1 MPPRSGPERRGDRL
15 LDELFAAD
23 SAEGVAS
30 AGARAL
36 AEASGAPIAA
46 VFLFDDEKPLVEA
59 WHPADTGANQASAPL
74 RALALE
80 RSSSVRGKGARTG
93 ARVIPLESHG
103 ERVGAVVLGG
113 ATGVRARNASFRRIV
128 SALAC
133 RAALEIQTLKSRSI
147 HDRYERWFRTLDEQ
161 LHVLDRERQKFAAIV
176 HSSDAAVFVT
186 DLTRAIRWTNS
197 VMTNRRPADVAS
209 WVGRSCREACRQFTD
224 RPEEPTCGSC
234 PVASSIETNAVVH
247 REYRDSRQET
257 VRSLYMSVLPIR
269 GVEGRPEEAMVMLQ
283 DLSDL
288 EILRASEARYRLL
301 FERSSRAIVMIDPA
315 THRILLANPTAS
327 RMTGQVP
334 ATLHRL
340 SLKDLHPQPEWRRLE
355 PLYARAFGEGALEAH
370 ECQVR
375 THDGEPRVAVVTG
388 MLTDFDGRDAL
399 MLEFRDVT
407 ETRRVEEALRLA
419 EARLRS
425 VVAASPIVL
434 FALDREGIF
443 TLSEGQ
449 GLKRLGLEPGQ
460 VVGMSAFE
468 VYRGHPDILQNLK
481 QALAGEERTGVVT
494 VAGLDFETHYSPL
507 READGRVVG
516 VIGVAIDVTERHRL
530 EDQLRQ
536 AQRMEAIGRLA
547 GGVAHDFNNLL
558 AAMLGHSELMI
569 GRLEAGHP
577 LRRNVEEIQKAA
589 SRGAMLTRQLLAFG
603 RKEMLSMRVL
613 DVNAVV
619 AGMEGMLQRLI
630 GEDVELETFAATIPP
645 AVRADRGQLEQVVLN
660 LVVNARD
667 AMPQGGKVT
676 IEVHHAVLDETY
688 AAQHPTVRPGPY
700 VLLTVTDTGRG
711 MDAETLQHVF
721 EPFFTTKERGK
732 GTGLGLATVYGI
744 VEQCGGH
751 VIAYSEPGVGSTFKV
766 YLPPADVAAIELD
779 DPVVL
784 GPTPGGHETILFV
797 EDEDAVRATA
807 REVLESSGYHVIEA
821 RDGVEALELASQH
834 PGEIQLLVSD
844 VVMPRMGGGELAQK
858 LTAARPGVRVLYI
871 SGYPDDALV
880 RHGVVEH
887 GSMLLQKPFA
897 LADFVRKVREV
908 LDTPLRDAA

>member
-1 MPPRSGPERRGDRL
+1 MMG
-15 LDELFAAD
+15 
-23 SAEGVAS
+23 
-30 AGARAL
+30 
-36 AEASGAPIAA
+36 
-46 VFLFDDEKPLVEA
+46 
-59 WHPADTGANQASAPL
+59 
-74 RALALE
+74 
-80 RSSSVRGKGARTG
+80 
-93 ARVIPLESHG
+93 
-103 ERVGAVVLGG
+103 
-113 ATGVRARNASFRRIV
+113 
-128 SALAC
+128 
-133 RAALEIQTLKSRSI
+133 
-147 HDRYERWFRTLDEQ
+147 
-161 LHVLDRERQKFAAIV
+161 
-176 HSSDAAVFVT
+176 
-186 DLTRAIRWTNS
+186 
-197 VMTNRRPADVAS
+197 
-209 WVGRSCREACRQFTD
+209 
-224 RPEEPTCGSC
+224 
-234 PVASSIETNAVVH
+234 
-247 REYRDSRQET
+247 
-257 VRSLYMSVLPIR
+257 
-269 GVEGRPEEAMVMLQ
+269 
-283 DLSDL
+283 
-288 EILRASEARYRLL
+288 
-301 FERSSRAIVMIDPA
+301 
-315 THRILLANPTAS
+315 
-327 RMTGQVP
+327 
-334 ATLHRL
+334 
-340 SLKDLHPQPEWRRLE
+340 
-355 PLYARAFGEGALEAH
+355 
-370 ECQVR
+370 
-375 THDGEPRVAVVTG
+375 
-388 MLTDFDGRDAL
+388 
-399 MLEFRDVT
+399 
-407 ETRRVEEALRLA
+407 
-419 EARLRS
+419 
-425 VVAASPIVL
+425 
-434 FALDREGIF
+434 
-443 TLSEGQ
+443 
-449 GLKRLGLEPGQ
+449 
-460 VVGMSAFE
+460 
-468 VYRGHPDILQNLK
+468 
-481 QALAGEERTGVVT
+481 
-494 VAGLDFETHYSPL
+494 
-507 READGRVVG
+507 
-516 VIGVAIDVTERHRL
+516 RL
-530 EDQLRQ
+530 ED
-536 AQRMEAIGRLA
+536 
-547 GGVAHDFNNLL
+547 
-558 AAMLGHSELMI
+558 
-569 GRLEAGHP
+569 GHP

-744 VEQCGGH
+744 VEQSGGH

-779 DPVVL
+779 DPVVP

-858 LTAARPGVRVLYI
+858 LTAARPGVRILYI

-897 LADFVRKVREV
+897 LADFARKVREV

>member
-1 MPPRSGPERRGDRL
+1 L
-15 LDELFAAD
+15 LAAATLQALAD
-23 SAEGVAS
+23 S
-30 AGARAL
+30 GARAL
-36 AEASGAPIAA
+36 TQATGAPTVA
-46 VFLFDDEKPLVEA
+46 VFLFEDDQSLVEA
-59 WHPADTGANQASAPL
+59 WHPAEAGGAPESAPL
-74 RALALE
+74 RALA
-80 RSSSVRGKGARTG
+80 RSSASAEGEDTPTQAWLVP
-93 ARVIPLESHG
+93 IESHG
-103 ERVGAVVLGG
+103 ERLGVVLL
-113 ATGVRARNASFRRIV
+113 APRTGVIQRDASFRRII
-128 SALAC
+128 STLTC
-133 RAALEIQTLKSRSI
+133 RAALEIEMVRSRSL

-176 HSSDAAVFVT
+176 HSSDAEVFVT
-186 DLTRAIRWTNS
+186 DLTRTIRWTNS
-197 VMTNRRPADVAS
+197 VMSDHRPAGLSS
-209 WVGRSCREACRQFTD
+209 WIGRSCREACRQFTD
-224 RPEEPTCGSC
+224 QPDHQTCGSC
-234 PVASSIETNAVVH
+234 PVADAIEANAVVH
-247 REYRDSRQET
+247 REYRDARQDT

-269 GVEGRPEEAMVMLQ
+269 GLDGRPEEAMVMLQ

-301 FERSSRAIVMIDPA
+301 FERSSRAIVMIDP
-315 THRILLANPTAS
+315 TTRRVLLANPTAS
-327 RMTGQVP
+327 RMTGQLP
-334 ATLHRL
+334 AALHRL
-340 SLKDLHPQPEWRRLE
+340 ALKDLHPQLEWRRLE
-355 PLYARAFGEGALEAH
+355 PLYARAFVEGALDAH

-375 THDGEPRVAVVTG
+375 IRDGEPRVAVVTG

-434 FALDREGIF
+434 FAVDRDGVF

-460 VVGMSAFE
+460 VVGLSAYE
-468 VYRGHPDILQNLK
+468 VYRQQPEIVQSLK
-481 QALAGEERTGVVT
+481 RALEGEERTAVVT

-507 READGRVVG
+507 RDADDQVVG
-516 VIGVAIDVTERHRL
+516 VIGVATDVTERHRL

-558 AAMLGHSELMI
+558 AAMLGHSELMM

-603 RKEMLSMRVL
+603 RKEVLAMKVL

-619 AGMEGMLQRLI
+619 VGMEGMLRRLI
-630 GEDVELETFAATIPP
+630 GEDIELATFPAAIPA
-645 AVRADRGQLEQVVLN
+645 AVRADRGQLEQVILN

-676 IEVHHAVLDETY
+676 IEVRHAVLDAAY
-688 AAQHPTVRPGPY
+688 ASQHPTVRAGPY
-700 VLLTVTDTGRG
+700 VLLSVTDTGRG
-711 MDAETLQHVF
+711 MDAETLEHVF

-744 VEQCGGH
+744 VEQSDGH
-751 VIAYSEPGVGSTFKV
+751 VTAYSEPEVGSTFKV
-766 YLPPADVAAIELD
+766 YLPPAEVAAIELD
-779 DPVVL
+779 DPVPP
-784 GPTPGGHETILFV
+784 GPAPGGTETILFV

-807 REVLESSGYHVIEA
+807 REVLESNGYTVIEA
-821 RDGVEALELASQH
+821 RDGIEALEQSERH

-858 LTAARPGVRVLYI
+858 LTAARPGLRVLFI

-887 GSMLLQKPFA
+887 GSSLLQKPFA